1 MSLFLFSRSSGDE
14 RKTLLLNSD
23 CQVDSHPTKTG
34 KRSRGWSSGYGSN
47 ESRHDANNVSWCD
60 ITEGIDEDSGETIES
75 LESEVYQVETGEVR
89 NSTTSTKSD
98 EAEIPVTELDKT
110 NLGDVEEQLRR
121 ELDALFEQEF
131 SESDESPLISTQEYV
146 RNETGYV
153 QISEPFAVPSHFN
166 QRPNNQKPDPKKS
179 VANSEGSYV
188 QIGNV
193 MEQTSQYNA
202 DGSYPNVGEDMS
214 MDMGTSNQ
222 KPDPKKSVAN
232 SEGSYVQIGNVM
244 EQTSQYNADGS
255 YPNVGED
262 MSMDMGTS
270 NGCLPMSDERNYVLM
285 KDLLPIPPDSA
296 DQPQMNE
303 NDLES
308 MSSSGPMASAYV
320 KLNDVI
326 FLPPT
331 QHISSHHPEDSGAD
345 FFK

>member
-121 ELDALFEQEF
+121 KLDALFEQEF

-166 QRPNNQKPDPKKS
+166 QRPN
-179 VANSEGSYV
+179 
-188 QIGNV
+188 
-193 MEQTSQYNA
+193 
-202 DGSYPNVGEDMS
+202 
-214 MDMGTSNQ
+214 NQ

-345 FFK
+345 FFKWIFSVKD